1 MKGKKSTTIAIIFII
16 IGLIISIFAYFKYG
30 WESFSYN
37 SEFGTIGFNYHNHD
51 YKNNNKILSTES
63 YSLDSFNNLDIDLE
77 YTSVEILPT
86 KDSNPKIEIEY
97 RNKSKVHYSIN
108 NNTLSLNDEHY
119 RSSHRN
125 KNPNIIKLFIPE
137 NTEIS
142 NLECYLDLGELE
154 ITGLTCKNSNIETNL
169 GSIHIKDSN
178 FENTETSLDLGE
190 FVATNT
196 ILTNTEIENDLG
208 SIDITGQ
215 VLGYNELSV
224 SMRTVKLNLKQ
235 DKDDTQIIADTDLGH
250 IDIDGESFKG
260 MSEDNPINPNGSN
273 IIEIETDMGSIDIN
287 FK

>member
-1 MKGKKSTTIAIIFII
+1 MKGKKSTIIAIIFII
-16 IGLIISIFAYFKYG
+16 IGLIISIFAYFQYG

-37 SEFGTIGFNYHNHD
+37 SKYGTIGFKYDKHNYG
-51 YKNNNKILSTES
+51 NNNKILSTES
-63 YSLDSFNNLDIDLE
+63 FSLDSFNNLDIDLE

-97 RNKSKVHYSIN
+97 RNKSKVHYSIS

-137 NTEIS
+137 NTEITS
-142 NLECYLDLGELE
+142 LECSLYLGELK
-154 ITGLTCKNSNIETNL
+154 ISGVTCKKSTIETNL

-178 FENTETSLDLGE
+178 FENTEISLDLGE

-196 ILTNTEIENDLG
+196 ILTNTEIENNLG
-208 SIDITGQ
+208 SIEISGQ
-215 VLGYNELSV
+215 VLGYNEMSV
-224 SMRTVKLNLKQ
+224 SMGAVNLNLKQ
-235 DKDDTQIIADTDLGH
+235 DKDDTKIIADTDLGY
-250 IDIDGESFKG
+250 IDVDGVSFKG
-260 MSEDNPINPNGSN
+260 ISEDNPINPTGSN
-273 IIEIETDMGSIDIN
+273 IIEIETNMGSIDIN